1 MADASGTMSKP
12 DEALTITQ
20 TIEADVCVIG
30 GGSGGLVAAGGAG
43 LSGKKTVLIEGDK
56 MGGDCLNY
64 GCVPSKTLIA
74 SAKVAASMRGAERFG
89 IKPVDPE
96 VDFLRVIGRVAE
108 VINDLAHHDSQERFE
123 EEFGNIVLRDRG
135 YFVGPREVVSG
146 TTKVVAKH
154 FVVATGS
161 SAFVPPIEG
170 LSDVSYLTNETV
182 FSQTFQP
189 KHLLVLGGGPIGC
202 EMAQAH
208 RLLGCEVTVIEM
220 GKIFGKDDPELVEV
234 VRKRLIRDG
243 INIMEGTKATKVEQS
258 GGDIT
263 VTVDVDGQSQQIT
276 GDQLLV
282 AVGRKANVNGLG
294 LEAAGI
300 DYTPRGIKV
309 DKRLRTTNPRVYG
322 VGDVTGGRQ
331 FTHVAGY
338 HGRVA
343 LTNILLKFLGGK
355 NQEEMAPWV
364 TYTEPELAHVGMT
377 EAEAKA
383 KGISYEVIRAPFIDN
398 DRANAEGETEGLL
411 KVLVGP
417 GGKIL
422 GADVVG
428 DHAGEIIQQFCL
440 AIANG
445 LKMSAFDKMIAPYP
459 TLGEISKAAYD
470 EYSFKKLFTPFNKAA
485 LKFLAIFD

>member
-1 MADASGTMSKP
+1 MADASSVVSTPG
-12 DEALTITQ
+12 EAPTITQ

-30 GGSGGLVAAGGAG
+30 GGSGGLTVAGGAG
-43 LSGKKTVLIEGDK
+43 LSGKKTVLIEGAK

-74 SAKVAASMRGAERFG
+74 SAKVAASMRNAERFG
-89 IKPVDPE
+89 IKSVDPE
-96 VDFLRVIGRVAE
+96 VDFLRVIGRVAD

-146 TTKVVAKH
+146 TTKVIAKH

-170 LSDVSYLTNETV
+170 LDQVSYLTNESV
-182 FSQTFQP
+182 FGQTFQP

-220 GKIFGKDDPELVEV
+220 GKIFGKDDPELVDV
-234 VRKRLIRDG
+234 VRQRLIKDG
-243 INIMEGTKATKVEQS
+243 INIMEGAAATKVEQS
-258 GGDIT
+258 GQEIT
-263 VTVDVDGQSQQIT
+263 VTVNVNGEEQRVT

-282 AVGRKANVNGLG
+282 AVGRRANVEGLG

-300 DYTPRGIKV
+300 EYSPRGIKV

-338 HGRVA
+338 HGRIA

-355 NQEEMAPWV
+355 NEEEMAPWV

-383 KGISYEVIRAPFIDN
+383 KGISYEVVRAPFIDN
-398 DRANAEGETEGLL
+398 DRANAEGETDGLL

-445 LKMSAFDKMIAPYP
+445 LKMSAIEKMIAPYP

-485 LKFLAIFD
+485 LKLLAMFD